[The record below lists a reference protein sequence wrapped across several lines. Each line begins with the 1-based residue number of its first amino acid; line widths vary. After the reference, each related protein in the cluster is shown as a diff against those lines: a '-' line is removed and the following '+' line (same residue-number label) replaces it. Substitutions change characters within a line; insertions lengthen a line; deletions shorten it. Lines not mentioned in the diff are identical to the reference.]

1 MYPIK
6 ISVYYIVCRAR
17 VFTEMPCAPQNLE
30 VSDTNNDNV
39 SLKWLPPLS
48 DGGAELTEY
57 VVDMK
62 PEGSSK
68 FTPVVHVQPETPFCT
83 VNDLNKGDKYE
94 FRVRAKNA
102 VGVSD
107 DAAELDSPVIAK
119 ATCGMSDSRNTTFT
133 NVPHIHCTEF
143 HYVAL
148 SGRNCIQFIHIHYN
162 YDLKYLPLGQLHLY
176 FIQCAALMACF
187 LLAMSDNS
195 IEL

>member
-1 MYPIK
+1 
-6 ISVYYIVCRAR
+6 
-17 VFTEMPCAPQNLE
+17 MPCAPQNLE

-57 VVDMK
+57 VVEMK

-68 FTPVVHVQPETPFCT
+68 FAPVVHVQPETPFCT

-119 ATCGMSDSRNTTFT
+119 ATCGMFAGINTTFT
-133 NVPHIHCTEF
+133 NVPHCRELE
-143 HYVAL
+143 YVAL
-148 SGRNCIQFIHIHYN
+148 SIGTCVQVSH
-162 YDLKYLPLGQLHLY
+162 LHPSHN
-176 FIQCAALMACF
+176 
-187 LLAMSDNS
+187 LAS
-195 IEL
+195 